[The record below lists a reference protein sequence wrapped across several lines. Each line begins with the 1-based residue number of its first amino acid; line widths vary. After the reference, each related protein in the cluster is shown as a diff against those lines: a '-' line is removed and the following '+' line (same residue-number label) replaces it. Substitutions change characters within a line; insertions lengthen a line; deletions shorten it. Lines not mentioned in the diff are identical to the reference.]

1 MTAEIKP
8 FRGAKDLIA
17 LADDWSSRAAC
28 HHVRMVALPAPDD
41 RVSLKLEELH
51 PGAREQFFADLRA
64 GKVDQWLAD
73 VFAKL
78 SAILGSTDE

>member
-17 LADDWSSRAAC
+17 LADDWSSTAAC
-28 HHVRMVALPAPDD
+28 HHVRMVAVPAQDD
-41 RVSLKLEELH
+41 RISLKLEELH
-51 PGAREQFFADLRA
+51 PGARERFFADLRA
-64 GKVDQWLAD
+64 GKVDPWLAD

-78 SAILGSTDE
+78 SAILAGSDE